1 MCTGPLPAS
10 SRFFPLLLCCHNN
23 CSKRSL
29 AIGMSGEIGEDT
41 MVKKAA
47 SSERELMELSEN
59 DVAEINLHAVE
70 SISDLHYGSSRHEGS
85 SQTQHNS
92 PWTPH
97 SLASSK
103 HFTFPNEEDSS
114 FVPIQNFHMMPTFT
128 CCPCFGP
135 TCCPTG
141 FFALLGVLV
150 VASLGLATLAVYLS
164 VLQRESLR
172 TLAQWLESQEEAIRQ
187 MRAVSL
193 QLWKQLNASEPG
205 AQT

>member
-1 MCTGPLPAS
+1 
-10 SRFFPLLLCCHNN
+10 
-23 CSKRSL
+23 
-29 AIGMSGEIGEDT
+29 MSGEVGEDT
-41 MVKKAA
+41 MVKEVA
-47 SSERELMELSEN
+47 SSDKELTELGEN

-70 SISDLHYGSSRHEGS
+70 SISDLHYGSSRHEEN
-85 SQTQHNS
+85 SQIQHS
-92 PWTPH
+92 TPWTPH
-97 SLASSK
+97 SATSSK

-114 FVPIQNFHMMPTFT
+114 FVPIQNFHMVPAFT

-172 TLAQWLESQEEAIRQ
+172 VLAQWLESQEEAIRQ

-205 AQT
+205 VQT